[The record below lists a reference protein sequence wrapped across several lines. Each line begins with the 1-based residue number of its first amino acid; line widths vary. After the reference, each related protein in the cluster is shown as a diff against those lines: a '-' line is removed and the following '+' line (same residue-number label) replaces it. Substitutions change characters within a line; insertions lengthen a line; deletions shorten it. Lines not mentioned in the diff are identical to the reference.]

1 MISKSVLDVFHRAL
15 LVIVIVHVRLNLTGL
30 FTNKHVLIRYN
41 GPSVHLLG
49 VLDAIIIAFTH
60 TFDLLQQTV
69 SAR

>member
-1 MISKSVLDVFHRAL
+1 MISKSVLDVFHCAL
-15 LVIVIVHVRLNLTGL
+15 LVIVIVHVRVNFTGL
-30 FTNKHVLIRYN
+30 FTKHVLIRYN